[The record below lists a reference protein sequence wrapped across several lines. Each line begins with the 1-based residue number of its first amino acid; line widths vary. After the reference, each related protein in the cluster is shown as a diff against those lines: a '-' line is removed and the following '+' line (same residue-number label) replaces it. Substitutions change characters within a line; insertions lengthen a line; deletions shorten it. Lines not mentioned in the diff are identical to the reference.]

1 MILIISNIPVGID
14 NDHFAFT
21 EPFKTYE
28 VTWLWYL
35 SLTKRVGLREL
46 SGQLSYILQ
55 KAELLTKMFPM
66 SKTQTETR
74 AIKYLNQRI

>member
-1 MILIISNIPVGID
+1 MAAVPELTMTILHLQNLSKLMKLHGYG
-14 NDHFAFT
+14 T
-21 EPFKTYE
+21 
-28 VTWLWYL
+28 LL

-55 KAELLTKMFPM
+55 KVELLTEMFPM

-74 AIKYLNQRI
+74 AI